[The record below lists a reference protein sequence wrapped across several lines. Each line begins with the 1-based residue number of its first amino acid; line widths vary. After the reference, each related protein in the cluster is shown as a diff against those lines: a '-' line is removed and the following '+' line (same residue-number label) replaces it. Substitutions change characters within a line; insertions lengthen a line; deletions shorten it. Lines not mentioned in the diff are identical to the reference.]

1 MKEKIAETILLVC
14 PTLDLDDPDLNLAE
28 DMDSMDLIALMAE
41 LEEAFGIEI
50 MMEDKTEENFV
61 NVDTL
66 AAMVE
71 RLQ

>member
-28 DMDSMDLIALMAE
+28 DMDSMDLIALTAE
-41 LEEAFGIEI
+41 LEDAFGIEI

>member
-41 LEEAFGIEI
+41 LEDAFGIEI